1 MLPECS
7 TAVTAS
13 ICASE
18 GEGHVGIGVERTG
31 VPLSIASFSATGR
44 LFERADRTRR
54 DADAHGVRGQ
64 LADDRCA
71 TLAGASPAAWYSAK
85 QRERRALSPIAT
97 MKPSAS
103 TPSRFCETGWPR
115 ISGASVA
122 VPMTPAISNPA
133 SSAASMT
140 TLAWPPA
147 PTTSS
152 LNSALLGGGR
162 PRVALKRLHRLGIR
176 RRDTLARHDRRD
188 GPEHDA
194 CVQRERAVVDVPDV
208 HLEAL
213 VPRDGVTPVDLRPSG
228 DAGPDLVPS
237 RLLPIVAVEVLRQEG
252 ARTDDAHVALEHVD
266 ELREFVER
274 GRAQQLA
281 EARETLGVRCA
292 RLDPSG
298 SARRVAHRAE
308 LIEGEDAPVLA
319 WPPLPKDHRRAEL
332 GAHEQGHHG
341 EHR

>member
-1 MLPECS
+1 
-7 TAVTAS
+7 
-13 ICASE
+13 
-18 GEGHVGIGVERTG
+18 
-31 VPLSIASFSATGR
+31 
-44 LFERADRTRR
+44 
-54 DADAHGVRGQ
+54 
-64 LADDRCA
+64 
-71 TLAGASPAAWYSAK
+71 
-85 QRERRALSPIAT
+85 

-140 TLAWPPA
+140 TLAGPAA

-194 CVQRERAVVDVPDV
+194 CVQRDRAVVDVPDV
-208 HLEAL
+208 HLQAL

-228 DAGPDLVPS
+228 DAWPDLVPS
-237 RLLPIVAVEVLRQEG
+237 RLLPIVAVEVLGEEG
-252 ARTDDAHVALEHVD
+252 ARTDDAQVALEHVD

-274 GRAQQLA
+274 GRAQEPA
-281 EARETLGVRCA
+281 ERGEAFSVGGDCV
-292 RLDPSG
+292 DPSG
-298 SARRVAHRAE
+298 SERRVAHRAE
-308 LIEGEDAPVLA
+308 LVDREDVTILTGALLGEEY
-319 WPPLPKDHRRAEL
+319 RRAEL
-332 GAHEQGHHG
+332 GAHQQRYDG
-341 EHR
+341 EHRQEQ

>member
-1 MLPECS
+1 
-7 TAVTAS
+7 
-13 ICASE
+13 
-18 GEGHVGIGVERTG
+18 
-31 VPLSIASFSATGR
+31 
-44 LFERADRTRR
+44 
-54 DADAHGVRGQ
+54 
-64 LADDRCA
+64 
-71 TLAGASPAAWYSAK
+71 
-85 QRERRALSPIAT
+85 

-162 PRVALKRLHRLGIR
+162 PRVALERLHRLGAGC
-176 RRDTLARHDRRD
+176 RDTLSRHDRRG

-194 CVQRERAVVDVPDV
+194 CIEREGAVIDVPDV

-228 DAGPDLVPS
+228 DAWPDLVPS

-266 ELREFVER
+266 ELREFAER

-281 EARETLGVRCA
+281 EGRETLGVRCA
-292 RLDPSG
+292 RLGPSG
-298 SARRVAHRAE
+298 CERRVAHRAE
-308 LIEGEDAPVLA
+308 LIEGEDAPILA

-332 GAHEQGHHG
+332 GAHEEGHHG